1 MGDQEET
8 CGELVGVKVNEMAV
22 KCGGR
27 QWALKTYGEHAETA
41 IVVGEI
47 INWQQGTR
55 AAFDKY
61 IVEWDDGDEEVVTLD
76 QVRRIMQTNPGTAVT
91 ALPSSV
97 RLLTAASCCSWNHL
111 PARGGHCG
119 GSCRGGCVGGGG
131 PSRAGRWTVGGRRR
145 RCANPPP
152 DHPHPPPTSSF
163 SHIRTPS
170 RSHTHTTSEVP

>member
-1 MGDQEET
+1 MRNTLRPQSW
-8 CGELVGVKVNEMAV
+8 LVKSSTGSKVRERPSTN
-22 KCGGR
+22 
-27 QWALKTYGEHAETA
+27 T
-41 IVVGEI
+41 
-47 INWQQGTR
+47 
-55 AAFDKY
+55 

-76 QVRRIMQTNPGTAVT
+76 QVRRVMQNNPGTAVT
-91 ALPSSV
+91 ALPSFV

-152 DHPHPPPTSSF
+152 GPDHPHPPPTSSF
-163 SHIRTPS
+163 PHIRTSS